1 MDNKVKEKQ
10 TAPVQQ
16 RSDFKGRV
24 VASQPDDDEID
35 LLELAREL
43 LKHWVLIASVTLAF
57 GILTYCGSR
66 FLITPQYES
75 TATMYILTKETTL
88 TSLAD
93 LQIGSQLTSDYK
105 VIVTTRTVLDNTINK
120 LGLSE
125 KLTSEKLNKK
135 ITIDNPQNTR
145 ILTITAKDPDPVL
158 AKDIANTLAENAS
171 EFIADT
177 MEITPPKI
185 IETGIVAAKKSSPSN
200 TKNAAIGALIGFVL
214 VGGIITV
221 KYLLND
227 AVTTEEDVK
236 KYLELSV
243 LASLPDRTSGSGS
256 KNDDKKTKE
265 RKRSR
270 LKQSRRK

>member
-1 MDNKVKEKQ
+1 MANNTIRENKVIPVQTLQQAKQ
-10 TAPVQQ
+10 VQQ
-16 RSDFKGRV
+16 RPQQDV
-24 VASQPDDDEID
+24 VEID
-35 LLELAREL
+35 LLELAKEF
-43 LKHWVLIASVTLAF
+43 LKHWVLLLSVTIAAGMIAF
-57 GILTYCGSR
+57 CYSR
-66 FLITPQYES
+66 FFITPQYES

-105 VIVTTRTVLDNTINK
+105 VIVTTRTVLENTIND

-125 KLTSEKLNKK
+125 ELTYDKLNKK
-135 ITIDNPQNTR
+135 ITIDNPSNTR
-145 ILTITAKDPDPVL
+145 VLTITAKDADPEK
-158 AKDIANTLAENAS
+158 AMNIANTLAKNAS
-171 EFIADT
+171 DFIADT

-200 TKNAAIGALIGFVL
+200 SKNAAIGALIGFVI
-214 VGGIITV
+214 VAGIITV
-221 KYLLND
+221 KFLMND

-243 LASLPDRTSGSGS
+243 LASLPERGTDG
-256 KNDDKKTKE
+256 KDKKKSQE